1 MSSSSKGTVTVDST
15 ATFDT
20 SGSFQI
26 GDEIFVYDGKTS
38 TTFTGVV
45 GESNTTA
52 VAHSNDAVVYK
63 TPAMGDPLI

>member
-45 GESNTTA
+45 R
-52 VAHSNDAVVYK
+52 
-63 TPAMGDPLI
+63 PLE